1 MHTSYHEDWHCHHAV
16 PIVSDLLSTDLLICW
31 FAIHW
36 FDQLACSLLWS
47 TWNRFPVFVSK
58 RHFVLQSPSQCHLC
72 TSGAWQDKTSDNI
85 CVSDEWCHLR
95 TKTRPTKGFTL
106 LPTVLGCFI
115 DHWICTGSTPNLQT
129 GTPVVAAINF
139 RPKRRAASPKL
150 AAAYKQGFNGWIQF
164 QSELG
169 ALRLKSVGN
178 IYARD
183 ENTPSSSPT
192 QSTHY
197 GPLTNTKPS
206 WYADPWQR
214 KALKKNLWSFHIKG
228 KGESNTFRL

>member
-1 MHTSYHEDWHCHHAV
+1 MSE
-16 PIVSDLLSTDLLICW
+16 SDSVQILRRQC
-31 FAIHW
+31 
-36 FDQLACSLLWS
+36 C
-47 TWNRFPVFVSK
+47 
-58 RHFVLQSPSQCHLC
+58 LQVTNDKWQHLC
-72 TSGAWQDKTSDNI
+72 KWRVMSSEDKNSTYKRFHSAAHSI
-85 CVSDEWCHLR
+85 
-95 TKTRPTKGFTL
+95 GL
-106 LPTVLGCFI
+106 LYWPL
-115 DHWICTGSTPNLQT
+115 DWICTGSTPNLQT